1 MPTVLLM
8 NYFLSSELKEKDKKA
23 EISHLTFKALKHYCF
38 ILGLSDTTLK
48 ILNRSRLFKWAWT
61 GTIPLQLS
69 LSKVWEISFN
79 QLEWT
84 AMSEHRLHSYNFSK
98 SFIKQGIHH
107 IEKFLSSLEMHQLFC
122 LNASHIYKTTLCV
135 WFCQCVQRSYKTKY
149 EKWQNFPGKI
159 HQLYFFCISVTLEMV
174 KGIQNW
180 YERIKL
186 SQSYHHSSLKDE
198 KSSMFKFVKQTV
210 RHWSLHWL
218 KINHASHKERK
229 EGKKKKVKKR
239 KNHEKPMG
247 VRKRG
252 LVTNGQPYYDKFHC
266 ACVYH
271 YNSRCHNQ
279 RSFHAHK
286 FFSPLLHPRPTNIQP
301 KSLSTS
307 SVCKPTVNQNH
318 LAPALYVNLQT
329 VNIT

>member
-1 MPTVLLM
+1 MKEPSKTQTKRPYMPTVLLM

-122 LNASHIYKTTLCV
+122 LNASHIYKTTLNLKSDKIFLEKYTNCTFSASV
-135 WFCQCVQRSYKTKY
+135 W
-149 EKWQNFPGKI
+149 P
-159 HQLYFFCISVTLEMV
+159 
-174 KGIQNW
+174 
-180 YERIKL
+180 
-186 SQSYHHSSLKDE
+186 
-198 KSSMFKFVKQTV
+198 
-210 RHWSLHWL
+210 
-218 KINHASHKERK
+218 
-229 EGKKKKVKKR
+229 
-239 KNHEKPMG
+239 
-247 VRKRG
+247 
-252 LVTNGQPYYDKFHC
+252 
-266 ACVYH
+266 
-271 YNSRCHNQ
+271 
-279 RSFHAHK
+279 
-286 FFSPLLHPRPTNIQP
+286 
-301 KSLSTS
+301 
-307 SVCKPTVNQNH
+307 
-318 LAPALYVNLQT
+318 
-329 VNIT
+329 